1 MSARS
6 ETNETPKPCSGIL
19 GSAQAC
25 SACTTSTLLL
35 LRLLVKMNNVKES
48 IQSSL
53 SVDGAIGAA
62 IGDWSTG
69 FSLGQVSKD
78 EGAFSSM
85 QLEQA
90 IALNSEVIKAKNRAR
105 EGLGITSP
113 IEDIL
118 ISLKNQ
124 YHLIRI
130 CEALEGVFFY
140 MVMDR
145 EKANLGLA
153 RIKLRQIEQALQV

>member
-1 MSARS
+1 MD
-6 ETNETPKPCSGIL
+6 NI
-19 GSAQAC
+19 
-25 SACTTSTLLL
+25 
-35 LRLLVKMNNVKES
+35 KES

-53 SVDGAIGAA
+53 SIDGTIGAA
-62 IGDWSTG
+62 LGDWSTG

-78 EGAFSSM
+78 ENAFSTLK
-85 QLEQA
+85 LEQA

-118 ISLKNQ
+118 ITLQDQ

-130 CEALEGVFFY
+130 CETLEGVFFY

-145 EKANLGLA
+145 EKSNLGLA
-153 RIKLRQIEQALQV
+153 RIKLRQIEQSLRV

>member
-1 MSARS
+1 MD
-6 ETNETPKPCSGIL
+6 
-19 GSAQAC
+19 
-25 SACTTSTLLL
+25 
-35 LRLLVKMNNVKES
+35 NVKES
-48 IQSSL
+48 IQSTL
-53 SVDGAIGAA
+53 SIDGAIGAA

-69 FSLGQVSKD
+69 FCLGQASRD
-78 EGAFSSM
+78 ENEFSTLK
-85 QLEQA
+85 LEQA

-105 EGLGITSP
+105 EGLGLTSS

-118 ISLKNQ
+118 ITLQNQ

-145 EKANLGLA
+145 DRANLGLA